1 MYQVEI
7 ENTVEKEKLVIITP
21 GQEYLEEDGSVM
33 LDELGDP
40 IINDTGKNE
49 VISVAKS
56 TEEIQD
62 EESTALS
69 DKASEVQ
76 QQIDDYIT
84 ARDHQLANGGPGPV
98 AEVEIM
104 KIVNEFNG
112 QFEVVFKENQ

>member
-1 MYQVEI
+1 MYQVGI
-7 ENTVEKEKLVIITP
+7 ENIVGKEKLVIIAP

-33 LDELGDP
+33 LDDLGDP

-69 DKASEVQ
+69 DKTEEIQ
-76 QQIDDYIT
+76 QKIDDYVA
-84 ARDHQLANGGPGPV
+84 ARGYQLANGGPGPV
-98 AEVEIM
+98 ADVEIM
-104 KIVNEFNG
+104 KIVNEHNG
-112 QFEVVFKENQ
+112 QFEVIFKENQ